1 MALNIVELPYLIFRL
16 APIII
21 VSFFILQSLLMWDLR
36 GILYLCGLIIT
47 CIITIFM
54 SNALGMFF
62 KNTPTTT
69 ETTSTTPTSTTT
81 TPTTTPSAPKSNQ
94 KNYKCRTITL
104 GENGEYYSQIPLN
117 LVVYSFTFFYLLIF
131 ILNLANP
138 KSTTVGI
145 LNTENYTQ
153 EKINQALLQNI
164 PVLVIFPLLIIVE
177 FIWLSIN
184 KCIDGNNVDSDYNIY
199 LFTYLLAGIIIGG
212 AGGVAWALMITSVGV
227 PSLQYIISG
236 NSNTCSRPSRTTF
249 RCRPKL

>member
-36 GILYLCGLIIT
+36 GVLYLCGLMLT
-47 CIITIFM
+47 CVLTIFLSKVLNM
-54 SNALGMFF
+54 FSKNNNAPVAGHAAPASTATVAPI
-62 KNTPTTT
+62 NTP
-69 ETTSTTPTSTTT
+69 
-81 TPTTTPSAPKSNQ
+81 
-94 KNYKCRTITL
+94 NYKCRTITL
-104 GENGEYYSQIPLN
+104 GENGEYYSKIPLN

-145 LNTENYTQ
+145 LNTKDYTQ

-164 PVLVIFPLLIIVE
+164 PVLIIFPLLIIIE

-184 KCIDGNNVDSDYNIY
+184 KCIEGNNDINSYNIY
-199 LFTYLLAGIIIGG
+199 LFTYLLAGIVIGG
-212 AGGVAWALMITSVGV
+212 GGGVAWAVMITSVGV

-249 RCRPKL
+249 RCRPRVSL

>member
-1 MALNIVELPYLIFRL
+1 
-16 APIII
+16 
-21 VSFFILQSLLMWDLR
+21 
-36 GILYLCGLIIT
+36 
-47 CIITIFM
+47 
-54 SNALGMFF
+54 MFF
-62 KNTPTTT
+62 PNKPAVTTAPATAAGIAPAPTTT
-69 ETTSTTPTSTTT
+69 YTP
-81 TPTTTPSAPKSNQ
+81 
-94 KNYKCRTITL
+94 NYKCRTITL
-104 GENGEYYSQIPLN
+104 GENGEYYSKIPLN

-145 LNTENYTQ
+145 LNTEHYTQ

-164 PVLVIFPLLIIVE
+164 PVLVIFPLLIIIE

-184 KCIDGNNVDSDYNIY
+184 KCIDGNNDSGNYDIY
-199 LFTYLLAGIIIGG
+199 LFRYLLGGIVIGG
-212 AGGVAWALMITSVGV
+212 GGGVAWAVMITSVGV

>member
-36 GILYLCGLIIT
+36 GVLYLCGLMLT
-47 CIITIFM
+47 CVLTIFL
-54 SNALGMFF
+54 SNVLNMFF
-62 KNTPTTT
+62 KSSSDVNDI
-69 ETTSTTPTSTTT
+69 STTAPVH
-81 TPTTTPSAPKSNQ
+81 TP
-94 KNYKCRTITL
+94 NYKCRTITL
-104 GENGEYYSQIPLN
+104 GENGEYYSKIPLN

-145 LNTENYTQ
+145 LNTKDYTQ

-164 PVLVIFPLLIIVE
+164 PVLVIFPLLIIIE

-184 KCIDGNNVDSDYNIY
+184 KCIDGNNSNSSYNIY
-199 LFTYLLAGIIIGG
+199 LFTYLLAGIVIGG
-212 AGGVAWALMITSVGV
+212 VCGVAWAVMITSVGV

-236 NSNTCSRPSRTTF
+236 NGNTCSRPSRTTF
-249 RCRPKL
+249 RCRPRL

>member
-54 SNALGMFF
+54 SNVLGMFF
-62 KNTPTTT
+62 KNAIDTTAPD
-69 ETTSTTPTSTTT
+69 STTATDSTA
-81 TPTTTPSAPKSNQ
+81 SATALISNQ

-164 PVLVIFPLLIIVE
+164 PVLVIFPVLIIVE

-184 KCIDGNNVDSDYNIY
+184 KCIDGNNNDTEYNIY
-199 LFTYLLAGIIIGG
+199 LFSYLLAGIIIGG
-212 AGGVAWALMITSVGV
+212 AGGVAWAVLITSIGV

-249 RCRPKL
+249 RCRPKI